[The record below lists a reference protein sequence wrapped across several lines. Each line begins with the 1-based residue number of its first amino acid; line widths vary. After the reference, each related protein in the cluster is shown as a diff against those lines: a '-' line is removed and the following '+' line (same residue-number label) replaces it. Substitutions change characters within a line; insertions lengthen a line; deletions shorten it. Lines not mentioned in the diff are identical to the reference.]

1 MTAWPP
7 IDAPELRA
15 RLASDDAAFHQGLL
29 DMARAIGPREF
40 TEELYQ
46 HALGYPWPRPE
57 TSYQLDDGA
66 VLEAAGDLGAEVA
79 GRYPLLAF
87 GSNGAPDRGPCC
99 SAPARSRRPSGSGA
113 QPRGGGSCSRRHSS
127 GRRPAHRS
135 GRRASGRGVGAGAPS
150 GRAG

>member
-46 HALGYPWPRPE
+46 HALGYPWPRPA
-57 TSYQLDDGA
+57 TS
-66 VLEAAGDLGAEVA
+66 ESEVP
-79 GRYPLLAF
+79 RSTQYKRP
-87 GSNGAPDRGPCC
+87 SVTPMPM
-99 SAPARSRRPSGSGA
+99 PVISRR
-113 QPRGGGSCSRRHSS
+113 RICM
-127 GRRPAHRS
+127 
-135 GRRASGRGVGAGAPS
+135 
-150 GRAG
+150 